1 IENLLANTDKLTGR
15 MKERVI
21 EHAEQGLL
29 SKKLAT
35 IITDYPIE
43 FNEKE
48 FELERPDAKE
58 VQKIFEELEFRR
70 LRDQF
75 LRLFNAEEAATTP
88 NPTANKSTQEK
99 KKVAGSGQFS
109 LFGSDEAESAEAY
122 SRQKDRKSTRLNSS
136 H

>member
-1 IENLLANTDKLTGR
+1 DELRGK

-75 LRLFNAEEAATTP
+75 LRLFNAEETASSPDATATK
-88 NPTANKSTQEK
+88 NIKGK

-109 LFGSDEAESAEAY
+109 LYGKIGRASCRESM
-122 SRQKDRKSTRLNSS
+122 
-136 H
+136 